1 MLIPPIALQS
11 VVSTTGEIQKQAQ
24 ANSVKEDVL
33 SKLYTPLV
41 LPTPESIEKIDKQG
55 SSTEKED
62 GGGNALNISLQSSPE
77 QNSASTTTNEPQEVD
92 YGLSNSTLTG
102 IIINKKI

>member
-62 GGGNALNISLQSSPE
+62 GGGNAINISLQSS
-77 QNSASTTTNEPQEVD
+77 QNPTSTNEPQEVD